1 MRSTLNVQVNFVEM
15 VTEVSVMS
23 FFNGNVVGVVGEGL
37 PDLKTADLFL
47 DFVGGGA
54 ALVLVLK

>member
-1 MRSTLNVQVNFVEM
+1 
-15 VTEVSVMS
+15 MS